1 MDKNINRDEG
11 IRRMFKL
18 MMESLME
25 GERTAFLG
33 YDKYDNSRKETTNS
47 RNGYYERDLL
57 TGLGNLA
64 GLSVPRDRLGE
75 FASDFIDA
83 YEHSTRPMDKLI
95 MQLYAK
101 GMSTRDINDVIKQ
114 IYGKD
119 LSPQAVTEITKEIE
133 EERLIWETRTLK
145 KRYSIIFIDALF
157 VKIRRD
163 KVSSDAVYI
172 VAGIDEE
179 GHCDILGQYVA
190 GEESATFWKQTL
202 ADIKSRGVK
211 EVLLF
216 VFDGLTGLEEV
227 VKEVYPK
234 SQNQLC
240 VVHQIRNTLSY
251 VRASHKEAVAGDLKS
266 VYRSKTLEEAK
277 ANLLKIKSKWQ
288 SLYPRLFN
296 RWIDKIETLMR
307 FLEFPEYLRPHIYS
321 TNWLERLNKEF
332 RKVIKTKN
340 SFPTEDSVRNV
351 IYFKIKDISRRWD
364 SQRLNGFV
372 SYHADLQFLWEKYYQ
387 SGKEV
392 FTQST

>member
-1 MDKNINRDEG
+1 MDKNIDRDER
-11 IRRMFKL
+11 IKRMFKL

-33 YDKYDNSRKETTNS
+33 YDKYDNLRKETANS

-133 EERLIWETRTLK
+133 EERLVWETRTLK
-145 KRYSIIFIDALF
+145 KRYSVIFIDALF

-163 KVSSDAVYI
+163 KVSSDAVYL

-179 GHCDILGQYVA
+179 GHRDILGQYVA
-190 GEESATFWKQTL
+190 GEESATFWKEIL
-202 ADIKSRGVK
+202 INIKSRGVK

-216 VFDGLTGLEEV
+216 VFDGLTGLEDAVHEI
-227 VKEVYPK
+227 YPK

-240 VVHQIRNTLSY
+240 VVHQIRQTLSN

-266 VYRSKTLEEAK
+266 VYKSVSLSEAK
-277 ANLLKIKSKWQ
+277 EKLLKVKSKWQ

-296 RWIDKIETLMR
+296 RWIDKIEVLMTY
-307 FLEFPEYLRPHIYS
+307 LEFPEYLRPHIYS

>member
-1 MDKNINRDEG
+1 MDRNIDRDEQ
-11 IRRMFKL
+11 IKKMFKL
-18 MMESLME
+18 MMEALME
-25 GERTAFLG
+25 GERNAFLG
-33 YDKYDNSRKETTNS
+33 YEKYDYLNKQTQNS
-47 RNGYYERDLL
+47 RNGYYKRDLL
-57 TGLGNLA
+57 TTLGNITSLA
-64 GLSVPRDRLGE
+64 VPRDRLGE

-83 YEHSTRPMDKLI
+83 YEHSTKPMDKLI
-95 MQLYAK
+95 LELYAK

-133 EERLIWETRTLK
+133 DERLAWETRTLK
-145 KRYSIIFIDALF
+145 KRYTVIFIDALF

-163 KVSSDAVYI
+163 KVSSDAVYL

-179 GHCDILGQYVA
+179 GHRDILGQYVA
-190 GEESATFWKQTL
+190 GEESATFWKQVL
-202 ADIKSRGVK
+202 NDIKSRGVK

-216 VFDGLTGLEEV
+216 VFDGLTGLEEA
-227 VKEVYPK
+227 VKEIYPK
-234 SQNQLC
+234 SQSQLC

-251 VRASHKEAVAGDLKS
+251 VRSSHKQQVASDLKS
-266 VYRSKTLEEAK
+266 IYKSKSLSEAK
-277 ANLLKIKSKWQ
+277 EKLLKVKSKWQ
-288 SLYPRLFN
+288 SFYPKLFN

-351 IYFKIKDISRRWD
+351 IYFKIKDISSRWD

-372 SYHADLQFLWEKYYQ
+372 SYHADLQILWEKYY
-387 SGKEV
+387 GKGGDEAV
-392 FTQST
+392 F